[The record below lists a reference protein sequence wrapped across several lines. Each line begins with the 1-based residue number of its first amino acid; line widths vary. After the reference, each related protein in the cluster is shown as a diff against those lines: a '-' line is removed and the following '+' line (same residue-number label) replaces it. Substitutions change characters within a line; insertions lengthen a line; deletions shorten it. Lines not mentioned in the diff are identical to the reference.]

1 MGWLIM
7 VRTKIGI
14 AFVTA
19 AAVVTLSAAALAANE
34 VVGIAAAV
42 LNQVRV
48 QPAGTAQAHPL
59 LLRQRV
65 ALGDQI
71 QTGERGQAQLM
82 LLDKSTF
89 TIGANARLT
98 IDRFVYDPHSRSLTA
113 TVAKGAFRFMSG
125 RPDRAGDASIGTPVS
140 TIGIRGTIVE
150 GVIGSEAVAIA
161 GREPALNSRL
171 TSDPETASLIVLRG
185 PGSGNKVHAAPGSIT
200 VTAGNQTVSLDRP
213 MLAAYVP
220 APGAAP
226 IGPFTLSADGLRRLE
241 GLVFASLAEQ
251 LRSATTSGSG
261 YKPITPYSGSTKPP
275 WAQQGPGGP
284 WVGGPLGQPPGGGAG
299 SGPYL
304 PAGGLGSG
312 GLGPSS
318 QPSVVAAPA
327 QGPQPKKIAAPAKN
341 QSQVKGGV
349 NPGP

>member
-1 MGWLIM
+1 MDRTQ
-7 VRTKIGI
+7 VRIGV
-14 AFVTA
+14 VTA
-19 AAVVTLSAAALAANE
+19 AVAVSLSAAALAAGE

-48 QPAGTAQAHPL
+48 QPAGAPQAHPL
-59 LLRQRV
+59 LVRQRV

-71 QTGERGQAQLM
+71 QTGERSQAQLM

-98 IDRFVYDPHSRSLTA
+98 IDRFVYDPHSRSLGA

-150 GVIGSEAVAIA
+150 GVVGSEAVAIA
-161 GREPALNSRL
+161 GREPALNARL

-200 VTAGNQTVSLDRP
+200 VTAANQTVAFDRP

-261 YKPITPYSGSTKPP
+261 YKPVTPYSGSKSKPP
-275 WAQQGPGGP
+275 WANGPGNS
-284 WVGGPLGQPPGGGAG
+284 WLGGPPGSPPTSGSGAYVPSGLPAG
-299 SGPYL
+299 SGL
-304 PAGGLGSG
+304 P
-312 GLGPSS
+312 P
-318 QPSVVAAPA
+318 Q
-327 QGPQPKKIAAPAKN
+327 QGPQPKKVP
-341 QSQVKGGV
+341 
-349 NPGP
+349 NPNPQPKQPGKP